1 MNRWL
6 IVVGREY
13 KTRVRKRAFIIS
25 TLLGPFLMVGVVAAI
40 LFIGLSS
47 TEMNSKVLIVDHNN
61 LLTYNMPGEEEVLLP
76 SCEECFPERNFLE
89 YRFASK
95 VLDTE
100 AFLESDFT
108 AMIELDDGMLR
119 R

>member
-13 KTRVRKRAFIIS
+13 KTRVRKRAFVLS
-25 TLLGPFLMVGVVAAI
+25 TLLGPFLMVGVVAGI
-40 LFIGLSS
+40 LFIGMSS

-61 LLTYNMPGEEEVLLP
+61 LLTYNMPGEEVLLP
-76 SCEECFPERNFLE
+76 SCEECFPERDFLE
-89 YRFASK
+89 YRFASN

-108 AMIELDDGMLR
+108 AMIELDDGIMYH
-119 R
+119 